1 MSFQVDYDAAIN
13 FSDNS
18 DVEDCFEPQV
28 EVTESLEDSKIGA
41 GQTQALRSSQE
52 EEDELT
58 DISNQKRSCQGLD
71 ETADCIEIH
80 QDTEDDDD
88 EKPLSS
94 LATVVKSEDGQTEF
108 QMENDDYDDDMD
120 NDSLDGDNELEEGEI
135 PMMDNGVDNRDD
147 NDIGKFLLNL
157 GFIPKRLLL
166 FCVAND
172 SSVDTSDEEYLP
184 QKSVNSSPNGKRRG
198 RPRIHPPKPR
208 GTGRRGRPLGNVFQH

>member
-1 MSFQVDYDAAIN
+1 MLFQVDYDAAIN

-41 GQTQALRSSQE
+41 GQSETLRSN

-58 DISNQKRSCQGLD
+58 NISNQKRSCQELD
-71 ETADCIEIH
+71 ETADCIEIR

-94 LATVVKSEDGQTEF
+94 LTTVVKSEDGQTEF

-135 PMMDNGVDNRDD
+135 PMMDPMDNGVDNRDD
-147 NDIGKFLLNL
+147 NDIGLILVFL
-157 GFIPKRLLL
+157 
-166 FCVAND
+166 V
-172 SSVDTSDEEYLP
+172 
-184 QKSVNSSPNGKRRG
+184 
-198 RPRIHPPKPR
+198 
-208 GTGRRGRPLGNVFQH
+208 